1 MSKLRSVS
9 TGFWSD
15 PLIEDLTP
23 NEKLLFLYLI
33 TNEKTNMLGIYES
46 SIKKISFETG
56 IVQNDIETILKR
68 LEGLNRIK
76 RLGNWILLVNYMKH
90 QNYNPNM
97 KKSAI
102 SIFDNLPNDLGFSKL
117 QTKNETVDEGFERVS
132 KALATVRK
140 IEVEYEV
147 EDEIEEEHLNIEN
160 DSISDEDNNPLLFN
174 EQSLLSETKKFNAER
189 KKVLFEKFWDLYD
202 HKVDRKNSEIKFNKL
217 SFEVIEKILQVVPL
231 YTSITITGN
240 QNKNGLKFRKNP
252 LTWLNGECW
261 NDELPQS
268 NTQSTNQEYNAKM
281 GIKVNPDGSITH
293 LNFGCLW
300 INHFKFPLRPRPAT
314 RPEDDITTFER
325 ELIFHNIKLTKEEI
339 EEIYKL
345 PSI

>member
-15 PLIEDLTP
+15 PLIEELTP

-102 SIFDNLPNDLGFSKL
+102 AIFDNLPNDLGFNTLRKR
-117 QTKNETVDEGFERVS
+117 NETVDEGFERVS
-132 KALATVRK
+132 KALVTVRK

-147 EDEIEEEHLNIEN
+147 EYENERESLNIEN
-160 DSISDEDNNPLLFN
+160 DSISDGDNNPVFFD
-174 EQSLLSETKKFNAER
+174 EQISLSETQKLNTELKEQKFEEFWTLYNKKVERKNCKKKF
-189 KKVLFEKFWDLYD
+189 D
-202 HKVDRKNSEIKFNKL
+202 KL
-217 SFEVIEKILQVVPL
+217 SMATIDKILQVVPT
-231 YTSITITGN
+231 YVNSTPDV
-240 QNKNGLKFRKNP
+240 KYRKNP
-252 LTWLNGECW
+252 ETWLNGECW
-261 NDELPQS
+261 EDEIIVGTNNSQLAEQDYND
-268 NTQSTNQEYNAKM
+268 KM
-281 GIKVNPDGSITH
+281 GIRISANGTKIT
-293 LNFGCLW
+293 LNHGCPW
-300 INHFKFPLRPRPAT
+300 INHFKFPLRPRPT
-314 RPEDDITTFER
+314 VRPEDSMIFFER
-325 ELIFHNIKLTKEEI
+325 ELMSHKIKLTKEEI

>member
-56 IVQNDIETILKR
+56 IIQNDIETILKR

-132 KALATVRK
+132 KALVTVRK

-147 EDEIEEEHLNIEN
+147 EDEIEKEHLNIEN
-160 DSISDEDNNPLLFN
+160 DSISDEDSNPLLFD
-174 EQSLLSETKKFNAER
+174 EQFILPETKKSNAER
-189 KKVLFEKFWDLYD
+189 KKELFEKFWDLYD
-202 HKVDRKNSEIKFNKL
+202 YKVDRKNSEIKFNKL
-217 SFEVIEKILQVVPL
+217 SFEVIEKLLQAVPL
-231 YTSITITGN
+231 YTSITTKDTTT
-240 QNKNGLKFRKNP
+240 KNGLKFRKNP
-252 LTWLNGECW
+252 TTWLHGECW
-261 NDELPQS
+261 NDEIIATTNNNHSPEQLGVRVKS
-268 NTQSTNQEYNAKM
+268 DGTQDLIMS
-281 GIKVNPDGSITH
+281 
-293 LNFGCLW
+293 GCLW
-300 INHFKFPLRPRPAT
+300 IDYFKYPLRGKPTT
-314 RPEDDITTFER
+314 RPDYPVYYFEN
-325 ELIFHNIKLTKEEI
+325 ELKYYNKNYTKEEI
-339 EEIYKL
+339 EQIYKL
-345 PSI
+345 PKL